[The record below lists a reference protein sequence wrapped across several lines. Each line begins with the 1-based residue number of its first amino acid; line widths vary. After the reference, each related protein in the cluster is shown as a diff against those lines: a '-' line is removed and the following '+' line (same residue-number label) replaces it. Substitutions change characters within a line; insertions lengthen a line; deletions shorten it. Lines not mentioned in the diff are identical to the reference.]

1 MSHPSA
7 RRTRVLIMGAA
18 GKDFHVFNTMYRNRP
33 EYEVCTFTATQ
44 IPNIDDRRYPSA
56 LAGKL
61 YPKGIPIHPEE
72 ELASLIKRFNVH
84 TVVFAYSD
92 VSFDYIASREHIV
105 RKAGADFLLPDPYAF
120 MLPSSKPVIAVCA
133 VRTGSG
139 KSAASRRV
147 LEILK
152 KHGVKAVVVRHPMP
166 YGDLAK
172 QRVQRFANLKDL
184 AKHRC
189 TVEEMEE
196 FEPHIRRGNVV
207 YAGVDY
213 AAILKAV
220 EAEADVIVWDGGNND
235 LPFFRPDL
243 HIVIVDPHRPGH
255 ELNYYPGRVNF
266 SMANIVLVNKI
277 KTAPPAGIKTVM
289 RHIREHNPK
298 ATLVKANLEIGTSGS
313 LAGKRVLAVE
323 DGPTLTHGDMK
334 YGAAVIA
341 AKKAGATMVDP
352 RPYLF
357 GSLKE
362 TFKKYP
368 NIGKLLPAMGYGDAQ
383 IHDMERTIADTPCDV
398 VAIGTPV
405 DLSRLMKFNK
415 PTVRV
420 SYDLKEIGH
429 PSLDDIISKWRLLP

>member
-1 MSHPSA
+1 
-7 RRTRVLIMGAA
+7 MGAA
-18 GKDFHVFNTMYRNRP
+18 GKDFHVFNTMYRDRP
-33 EYEVCTFTATQ
+33 AYEVCAFTATQ
-44 IPNIDDRRYPSA
+44 IPNIDDRRYPAA

-61 YPKGIPIHPEE
+61 YPKGIPIHPEAE
-72 ELASLIKRFNVH
+72 VASLVKRFKIR

-92 VSFDYIASREHIV
+92 VSYEYIAERERIA

-139 KSAASRRV
+139 KSATSRRV

-152 KHGVKAVVVRHPMP
+152 RHGVKAVVVRHPMP
-166 YGDLAK
+166 YGDLTQ
-172 QRVQRFANLKDL
+172 QRVQRFATLKDL

-196 FEPHIRRGNVV
+196 YEPHLRRGNVV

-243 HIVIVDPHRPGH
+243 HFVIVDPHRPGH

-266 SMANIVLVNKI
+266 SMAHVVLVNKI
-277 KTAPPAGIKTVM
+277 KTAPPVGVRTVLQN
-289 RHIREHNPK
+289 IRRHNPK
-298 ATLVKANLEIGTSGS
+298 AILVKADLEIAVSGS
-313 LAGKRVLAVE
+313 LKGLRVLAVE

-341 AKKAGATMVDP
+341 ARRAGATLVDP
-352 RPYLF
+352 RPYLA
-357 GSLKE
+357 GSLKD
-362 TFKKYP
+362 TFRKYP
-368 NIGKLLPAMGYGDAQ
+368 DIGRLLPAMGYGEAQ
-383 IHDMERTIADTPCDV
+383 IHDMERTIAGVPCDV

-405 DLSRLMKFNK
+405 DLTRLMAFNK

-420 SYDLKEIGH
+420 NYALKEIGH
-429 PSLDDIISKWRLLP
+429 PSLDDIISKWRLLPRKTR